1 MAATTASDTLSVR
14 VNGVLPDVDGAGA
27 NTSISLFY
35 GGFHLLVDA
44 GNGVAAS
51 VKKGAADLGYKENPD
66 AVLVTHAR
74 RQHVADLSSFAGVP
88 VYCTSEC
95 AGQLPKEVKVTAV
108 TPGQPFTIGPF
119 SVTPVAADN
128 AGDSP
133 GYPGSVIY
141 VIAASGKKVVAGWDF
156 MKLAGADPNLFWNPD
171 LAVLGTETYN
181 IHPST
186 GMISVTEA
194 YDLVRRWNAKDT
206 YIVHYSGE
214 KDREDARNQ
223 WHRGPGK
230 PLPPDELQKAIDGHL
245 RVMGQEGKFRVT
257 VAKEGMVWRP
267 ATEGAVVDEG
277 PIGKRIEIEALEKHV
292 FALEKMPDGKLSF
305 SVEDSIN
312 RLTQEFV
319 NPRREGDRSL
329 RTDAIKSMMMKGPEL
344 HLVISGTTVKVEIIK
359 GKKPMFAADMP
370 VSERDAKR
378 LARYITENF

>member
-1 MAATTASDTLSVR
+1 MAADTLSVR
-14 VNGVLPDVDGAGA
+14 VNGVLPDVSGAGA
-27 NTSISLFY
+27 NTSISVFY

-44 GNGVAAS
+44 GSGVAGS
-51 VKKGAADLGYKENPD
+51 VKKGAADLGYKERPD
-66 AVLVTHAR
+66 VILVTHAR
-74 RQHVADLSSFAGVP
+74 REHVADLSSFVGVP
-88 VYCTSEC
+88 VYCTSQC
-95 AGQLPKEVKVTAV
+95 AGQLPKDLQITMVA
-108 TPGQPFTIGPF
+108 PGQQFAAGPF

-133 GYPGSVIY
+133 GFPGSVIY
-141 VIAASGKKVVAGWDF
+141 VIGAGGKKVVAGWDF
-156 MKLAGADPNLFWNPD
+156 MKLVNADPNLFWNPD

-206 YIVHYSGE
+206 CIVHYSGE

-223 WHRGPGK
+223 WHRGPDK

-245 RVMGQEGKFRVT
+245 RVMGQEGKFRIT
-257 VAKEGMVWRP
+257 VAREGMVWRP
-267 ATEGAVVDEG
+267 AEGSIDEG
-277 PIGKRIEIEALEKHV
+277 PIGKRIEVEALEKYV
-292 FALEKMPDGKLSF
+292 FALEKLPDGKLSF

-319 NPRREGDRSL
+319 DPRREGDSL
-329 RTDAIKSMMMKGPEL
+329 HTGAIKSMMMKGPEL
-344 HLVISGTTVKVEIIK
+344 HLAVSGTTVKVEIIK
-359 GKKPMFAADMP
+359 GKRPMFAADMP

-378 LARYITENF
+378 LARYISENF